1 MRQITTLGI
10 DTAKQVFQLHGVDA
24 QGNVVL
30 HKRVTRKQVLPLL
43 AQLPPC
49 LVGLEACGGSHSWA
63 REITKLGHTVKLM
76 APQAVKPYVQG
87 NKTDGRDA
95 EGICEAASRPRVRA
109 VAIDSTADQ
118 DLQTLHRI
126 REQCVKMR
134 TALANQLRGLL
145 GEYGFVVP
153 QGIGRIRKAIP
164 LIVEDADNGLS
175 ALCREWL
182 WDVYQRVCTL
192 DAEITRYNARIA
204 QLADQS
210 EVCRRLTR
218 VEGVGPLTVTAFVAA
233 VHDPRAF
240 KNGRHC
246 AAWLGLVPTQH
257 GTGGKTVLGGMS
269 KRGNQY
275 LRRLLL
281 QGAMAVIR
289 RVDGKKDARSVWLQ
303 QLRARRGTQVAAVAL
318 ANKNARI
325 LWALL
330 ATGDSYRQAA

>member
-30 HKRVTRKQVLPLL
+30 HKRVTRMQVLPLL

-49 LVGLEACGGSHSWA
+49 LVGLEACGGSHYWA

-109 VAIDSTADQ
+109 VAINSTADQ

-164 LIVEDADNGLS
+164 LIVEDAENGLS
-175 ALCREWL
+175 ALCRELL

-192 DAEITRYNARIA
+192 DAEITRYNACIA
-204 QLADQS
+204 QLADPS
-210 EVCRRLTR
+210 EVYRRLTR

-233 VHDPRAF
+233 VHDPGAF

-289 RVDGKKDARSVWLQ
+289 RVEGKTDPRSVWLQ
-303 QLRARRGTQVAAVAL
+303 RLRARRGTQVAAVAL

>member
-1 MRQITTLGI
+1 
-10 DTAKQVFQLHGVDA
+10 
-24 QGNVVL
+24 
-30 HKRVTRKQVLPLL
+30 LPLL

-49 LVGLEACGGSHSWA
+49 LVGLEACGGSHYWA

-95 EGICEAASRPRVRA
+95 EGICEAASRPRVRP
-109 VAIDSTADQ
+109 VAINSAAEQ
-118 DLQTLHRI
+118 DMQTLHRV
-126 REQCVKMR
+126 REHCVKMR
-134 TALANQLRGLL
+134 TALANQLRGVL

-153 QGIGRIRKAIP
+153 QGIGHVRKAIP
-164 LIVEDADNGLS
+164 LIVEAADNGLS
-175 ALCREWL
+175 ALCRGLL
-182 WDVYQRVCTL
+182 WDVYQRLCTL

-204 QLADQS
+204 QLAAQS
-210 EVCRRLTR
+210 EVCQRLTA
-218 VEGVGPLTVTAFVAA
+218 VTGVGPLTATAFVAA
-233 VHDPRAF
+233 VHDPGAF
-240 KNGRHC
+240 KKNGRHC

-257 GTGGKTVLGGMS
+257 GTGVKTVLGCMS

-281 QGAMAVIR
+281 QGAIAVLR
-289 RVDGKKDARSVWLQ
+289 RVEGKQDLRSVWLQ

-330 ATGDSYRQAA
+330 ATGEVYRQAA

>member
-24 QGNVVL
+24 QGHTVL
-30 HKRVTRKQVLPLL
+30 HKRVSRKQVLPLL
-43 AQLPPC
+43 AQVPPC
-49 LVGLEACGGSHSWA
+49 LVGLEACGGSHYWA
-63 REITKLGHTVKLM
+63 REITKLGHTVKRM
-76 APQAVKPYVQG
+76 APQAVKPSVQG

-109 VAIDSTADQ
+109 VAVNSAADQ
-118 DLQTLHRI
+118 DVQTLHRV
-126 REQCVKMR
+126 REHCVKMR

-164 LIVEDADNGLS
+164 MIVEDADNGLS
-175 ALCREWL
+175 DLCRELL

-192 DAEITRYNARIA
+192 DTEITRYNARIG
-204 QLADQS
+204 QLAQQL
-210 EVCRRLTR
+210 EVCQRLR
-218 VEGVGPLTVTAFVAA
+218 AVEGVGPLTATAFVAA
-233 VHDPRAF
+233 VHDPGAF

-257 GTGGKTVLGGMS
+257 GTGGKTRLGGVS

-289 RVDGKKDARSVWLQ
+289 RLEGKKDTRSVWLQ

-330 ATGDSYRQAA
+330 ATGDVYRQAA

>member
-1 MRQITTLGI
+1 
-10 DTAKQVFQLHGVDA
+10 
-24 QGNVVL
+24 
-30 HKRVTRKQVLPLL
+30 
-43 AQLPPC
+43 
-49 LVGLEACGGSHSWA
+49 
-63 REITKLGHTVKLM
+63 M

-95 EGICEAASRPRVRA
+95 EGICEAASRPRVRP
-109 VAIDSTADQ
+109 VAINSTADQ
-118 DLQTLHRI
+118 DMQTLHRV
-126 REQCVKMR
+126 REHCVKMR
-134 TALANQLRGLL
+134 TALANQLRGVL
-145 GEYGFVVP
+145 GEYGLVVP

-175 ALCREWL
+175 AFCRELL

-204 QLADQS
+204 QLAQQS
-210 EVCRRLTR
+210 AVCQRLTA
-218 VEGVGPLTVTAFVAA
+218 VGGVGPLTATAFVAA

-257 GTGGKTVLGGMS
+257 GTGGKTRLGGVS

-275 LRRLLL
+275 PRWLLL

-318 ANKNARI
+318 ANKNACI
-325 LWALL
+325 LLALL
-330 ATGDSYRQAA
+330 ATEEVYRQAA

>member
-10 DTAKQVFQLHGVDA
+10 DTAKQVFQLHGVDE
-24 QGNVVL
+24 QGHVVL
-30 HKRVTRKQVLPLL
+30 HKRVSRKQVLPLL

-49 LVGLEACGGSHSWA
+49 VVGLEACGGAHYWA

-95 EGICEAASRPRVRA
+95 EGICEAASRPRVRP
-109 VAIDSTADQ
+109 VAINSAADQ
-118 DLQTLHRI
+118 DIQTLHRV
-126 REQCVKMR
+126 REHCVKMR

-145 GEYGFVVP
+145 GEYGLVVP
-153 QGIGRIRKAIP
+153 QGIGRVRKAIP
-164 LIVEDADNGLS
+164 VIVEDADNGLS
-175 ALCREWL
+175 DLCRELL
-182 WDVYQRVCTL
+182 WDVYQRLCTL
-192 DAEITRYNARIA
+192 DAEITRYNVRIA
-204 QLADQS
+204 HLAQQS
-210 EVCRRLTR
+210 EVCQRLTS
-218 VEGVGPLTVTAFVAA
+218 VEGVGPLTATAFVAA
-233 VHDPRAF
+233 VHDPGAF

-289 RVDGKKDARSVWLQ
+289 RVEGKKDHRSVWLQ

-330 ATGDSYRQAA
+330 ATGEVYRQAA